1 MSTEHKFLT
10 DADKAAIADFED
22 RLMPQFRAAYNS
34 IQDGKFQY
42 AMRGVNMINGM
53 YGKRRTLSDLF
64 NMAMTDSNNLGIEF
78 TTPGVYVLH
87 VFAHVADTQAMAD
100 LVGRIKWR
108 ADSRALARSTVNPL
122 VLDSFVRLS
131 EEATKFLALENSA
144 CPVATLEW
152 AAKTVYEY
160 NYSAAVARNPSAP
173 VDLLLWLVT
182 ESHWRRDMARI
193 VRQHPGATDEIKAE
207 CAARLAVP
215 ERTLE
220 SSILWH
226 ERVKRGEVQSSF
238 A

>member
-1 MSTEHKFLT
+1 MGTEHKFLT

-22 RLMPQFRAAYNS
+22 RLMSQFWASYSS

-42 AMRGVNMINGM
+42 AMRGVDVIHGM
-53 YGKRRTLSDLF
+53 YGKRSTLSDLF

-78 TTPGVYVLH
+78 TTPGVYVIH

-108 ADSRALARSTVNPL
+108 SDSRALARSTVSPL
-122 VLDSFVRLS
+122 VLDAFVRLS
-131 EEATKFLALENSA
+131 EEATKILALENGA

-160 NYSAAVARNPSAP
+160 NYSAAVARNPNTP
-173 VDLLLWLVT
+173 TNLLLWLVT
-182 ESHWRRDMARI
+182 QSHWRRDMARI
-193 VRQHPGATDEIKAE
+193 VRDHRNATDEVKTE
-207 CAARLAVP
+207 CGAQLVVP